1 MRKLRFLHLSLLSLL
16 LLSLPLFGQTT
27 TYHSTTGT
35 ITPSFI
41 ATMNLDAGGAVTV
54 YVSLPGCYYP
64 GPCGSTSSRVN
75 YSLADGSMG
84 SFYPVALTFQSVAG
98 TYYGTYKIETTGPLS
113 GTDTNGNPVTVTDVT
128 FFLDAVLCH
137 QPRGTCAPKKVYD
150 SGDVTITR

>member
-54 YVSLPGCYYP
+54 YVSLPGCY
-64 GPCGSTSSRVN
+64 
-75 YSLADGSMG
+75 
-84 SFYPVALTFQSVAG
+84 
-98 TYYGTYKIETTGPLS
+98 
-113 GTDTNGNPVTVTDVT
+113 
-128 FFLDAVLCH
+128 
-137 QPRGTCAPKKVYD
+137 
-150 SGDVTITR
+150 